1 MTDVPHDSSPAPA
14 QRRGVRTEADLADPA
29 YRQGLVALLGVLAYG
44 ELVGFLDAEGRL
56 HLVGRA
62 NEMYIRGGYNVYP
75 AEVEGALG
83 ILPAVD
89 QVAVVGTPDPVLG
102 EIGVAFVVPAD
113 GTDPDPDALLAD
125 LRYARTEAINRGQL
139 VSLCP
144 SSDGSK
150 CTADGTAWDAG
161 WLVYT
166 YPAGAA
172 SANAAYAAGNI
183 LLRAGAMRPDVTI
196 EASTVDVVSFG
207 QQGQLR
213 PGTALK
219 FRTCIRASGSGA
231 GENSAAVPGAQL
243 DLSGSGSL
251 ASKPLATGDA
261 CTP

>member
-1 MTDVPHDSSPAPA
+1 MTHASGTT
-14 QRRGVRTEADLADPA
+14 RGFTLVELMVTLAVLA
-29 YRQGLVALLGVLAYG
+29 VLTMVALPS
-44 ELVGFLDAEGRL
+44 FRDT
-56 HLVGRA
+56 
-62 NEMYIRGGYNVYP
+62 IRRSRVSAASN
-75 AEVEGALG
+75 
-83 ILPAVD
+83 
-89 QVAVVGTPDPVLG
+89 
-102 EIGVAFVVPAD
+102 
-113 GTDPDPDALLAD
+113 ALLAD

>member
-1 MTDVPHDSSPAPA
+1 MTHASGTT
-14 QRRGVRTEADLADPA
+14 RGFTLVELMVTLAVLA
-29 YRQGLVALLGVLAYG
+29 VLTMVALPS
-44 ELVGFLDAEGRL
+44 FRDT
-56 HLVGRA
+56 
-62 NEMYIRGGYNVYP
+62 IRRSRVSAASN
-75 AEVEGALG
+75 
-83 ILPAVD
+83 
-89 QVAVVGTPDPVLG
+89 
-102 EIGVAFVVPAD
+102 
-113 GTDPDPDALLAD
+113 ALLAD
-125 LRYARTEAINRGQL
+125 LRYARIEAINRGQL